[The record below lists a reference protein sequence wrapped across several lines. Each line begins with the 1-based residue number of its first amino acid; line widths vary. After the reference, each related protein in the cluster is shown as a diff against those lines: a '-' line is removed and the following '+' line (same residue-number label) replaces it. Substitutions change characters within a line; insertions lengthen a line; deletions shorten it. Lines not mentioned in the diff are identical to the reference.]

1 MKTFEDLVTEGLA
14 IASPTVYKHYHAP
27 SGYLDKTLKR
37 PRYDTYSIRSK
48 KTDIKSK
55 TFTYKQK
62 DRYFIVANTKTPYSN
77 IKAYI
82 QMAGGKIT
90 KDADKADHIV
100 IDDSVFNNSVYFENV
115 IEITESTRE
124 TILITSDLKYPNWQ
138 GFIKILEDDNV
149 ISNYVN
155 WNYTSKTLYDDNA
168 LVALAVIKNY
178 PNKLVTPY
186 DLGIAS
192 GSITE
197 LTDDNIK
204 AVCRMISS
212 RNEEDVNLAN
222 HMISTFDYK
231 ASHLM
236 TWKFCRELYSGG
248 QVWYLNKRMKAVRE
262 FLNDVYE
269 KYAHY
274 SETDFFEFCK
284 SKKYLTPEI
293 FSYLHKSLQERV
305 RVLHNPGVWS
315 VKFEMK
321 EEYKNL
327 LRQHANE
334 KDTIN

>member
-14 IASPTVYKHYHAP
+14 IASPKVYKHYHAP
-27 SGYLDKTLKR
+27 SGYLDTTLKR
-37 PRYDTYSIRSK
+37 PRYNLRSIRDK

-62 DRYFIVANTKTPYSN
+62 DRYFIVGGTKTPYSN

-100 IDDSVFNNSVYFENV
+100 IDNTVFDSQVYYENAIEFNDSQ
-115 IEITESTRE
+115 ST
-124 TILITSDLKYPNWQ
+124 IIITSDLKYPNWN
-138 GFIKILEDDNV
+138 GFINILVEQN
-149 ISNYVN
+149 ILNEHAE
-155 WNYTSKTLYDDNA
+155 WNYTSKNLYDDNA

-212 RNEEDVNLAN
+212 RNDEDTKLAN
-222 HMISTFDYK
+222 HMIGTFDYK

-236 TWKFCRELYSGG
+236 TWKFCRELYAGG
-248 QVWYLNKRMKAVRE
+248 NVWYLNRRMKAVRE

-274 SETDFFEFCK
+274 NETEFFEFCK
-284 SKKYLTPEI
+284 AKKCLTPEI
-293 FSYLHKSLQERV
+293 FAYLHKSLQQRV
-305 RVLHNPGVWS
+305 RVLHNPGIWF

-327 LRQHANE
+327 LKENLHE
-334 KDTIN
+334 KNQIS